1 MHRKPTPLQLLLQYA
16 KHYRGRVALLTMVYL
31 ITTTLLVIAPQM
43 LSAFIDR
50 VYSNAATTAVLLAIV
65 FYLAV
70 VLARI
75 IMSSLLQIQLA
86 TVGQLITDEYRRDVM
101 QHFLSLDSQHL
112 STWTSGEAITRLDE
126 DVQGLFQYYYILF
139 YKLTGSGLALIGILI
154 ALALKSGWLSVAL
167 LIVSVLTILGFK
179 WIQERGI
186 PKYVRRTTA
195 SAAFNGS
202 MKELLDNATTLRALQ
217 AEKYATGT
225 LKRTMTY
232 RYFESLP
239 ANMMYANLWSAATVM
254 QDVVVAAGLFFA
266 LLLWTKGTITIG
278 TAYLIYT
285 YSELVITPLQ
295 DFRNFMGKMQSAMA
309 GIMRTQDLLAT
320 PVLEYSGSKELSDQP
335 IAVTIENL
343 SFAYAQGQE
352 VLKDIDLALPAGG
365 RVGIMGETGCG
376 KSSLI
381 NLIAGLN
388 PYEKGSIRF
397 NGIELS
403 EIKQDSLRQRVA
415 FCTQRVQLIHG
426 TLRDNI
432 AFFDE
437 KYTDQDLLQAIAN
450 LNLSDW
456 FSKFPQGLNTPLEMG
471 EGSLSSGEAQLI
483 TLIRFALREPR
494 LVLLDEI
501 TSNLDAAVERHMTRA
516 IEGLSQGRTVIAIA
530 HNAKSLDWMDNIV
543 TMQAGKLQPAL
554 KGVVV

>member
-1 MHRKPTPLQLLLQYA
+1 MHQKTTPLQLLLQYA
-16 KHYRGRVALLTMVYL
+16 KLYRGRVALLTMVYL
-31 ITTTLLVIAPQM
+31 ITTSLLVIAPQM

-50 VYSNAATTAVLLAIV
+50 VYSNAAATAVLLAIF

-75 IMSSLLQIQLA
+75 VMNSLLQIQLA

-139 YKLTGSGLALIGILI
+139 YKLTGSGLALIGILV

-195 SAAFNGS
+195 LAVFNGS
-202 MKELLDNATTLRALQ
+202 MKELLDNATTLRALH

-225 LKRTMTY
+225 LKRTMKH

-239 ANMMYANLWSAATVM
+239 ANMMYANLWSAATIM
-254 QDVVVAAGLFFA
+254 QDVVVTAGLFFA
-266 LLLWTKGTITIG
+266 LLLWTNGGISIG

-285 YSELVITPLQ
+285 YSELVINPLQ
-295 DFRNFMGKMQSAMA
+295 DFRNFMGKMQSSMA
-309 GIMRTQDLLAT
+309 GIVRTQDLLAT
-320 PVLEYSGSKELSDQP
+320 PVLEYSGSKELPDQP
-335 IAVTIENL
+335 IAITIENL
-343 SFAYAQGQE
+343 SFAYANGSD
-352 VLKDIDLALPAGG
+352 VLKDIQLALPAGG

-376 KSSLI
+376 KSTLI

-388 PYEKGSIRF
+388 PYEKGSIRL

-426 TLRDNI
+426 TLRENI
-432 AFFDE
+432 AFYDE
-437 KYTDQDLLQAIAN
+437 KFTDQDLLQAIAN
-450 LNLSDW
+450 LNLTDW
-456 FSKFPQGLNTPLEMG
+456 FSKFPLGLNTPLEMG
-471 EGSLSSGEAQLI
+471 EGNLSSGEAQLI

-516 IEGLSQGRTVIAIA
+516 IERLSQGRTVIAIA

-543 TMQAGKLQPAL
+543 TMQAGRLQPAL
-554 KGVVV
+554 KGVAV